1 MPKSIRY
8 HRDSI
13 IRRLTRRRHFPL
25 LVQRRGAKFLLD
37 PRNWI
42 DAQLAAGFPF
52 EDAQIEFARA
62 VVEREQRNLVVDIG
76 ANIGVYTVLLGA
88 LPGVEKVLAFEP
100 VRRNFNQLLANVF
113 ANRLDSKV
121 DAHRLALGEASEEKI
136 IHVDPNHTG
145 ISRFGKSAVEGNHHY
160 EFSHEEVVSVRPF
173 DDIASLECSP
183 GGSPDSYRAFAKIDV
198 EGHAGAV
205 LRGMR
210 KFLATNDV
218 VLQVELLPSEQDDV
232 IRLLD
237 SMGYAPTQ
245 TFGRDRYFRRK

>member
-1 MPKSIRY
+1 MLKSIRY

-13 IRRLTRRRHFPL
+13 IRRLTRQRRFPL

-42 DAQLAAGFPF
+42 DAQLAAGFPY
-52 EDAQIEFARA
+52 EDAQIEFARTVIA
-62 VVEREQRNLVVDIG
+62 REQRTLVVDIG

-113 ANRLDSKV
+113 ANRLDCKV
-121 DAHRLALGEASEEKI
+121 DAHRLALGDASEEKI

-145 ISRFGKSAVEGNHHY
+145 ISRFGKSAVEGDHHY

-173 DDIASLECSP
+173 DDIASL
-183 GGSPDSYRAFAKIDV
+183 GGYRAFAKIDV
-198 EGHAGAV
+198 EGHASAV

-210 KFLATNDV
+210 KFLASNDV

-237 SMGYAPTQ
+237 SSGYARAQ

>member
-1 MPKSIRY
+1 MLKSIRY

-13 IRRLTRRRHFPL
+13 IRRLTRRRRFPL

-52 EDAQIEFARA
+52 EDAQIEFART
-62 VVEREQRNLVVDIG
+62 VVERERRNLVVDIG

-113 ANRLDSKV
+113 ANRLDGKV
-121 DAHRLALGEASEEKI
+121 DAHRLALGDASAEKI

-145 ISRFGKSAVEGNHHY
+145 ISRFGLSAAEGDHHY

-173 DDIASLECSP
+173 DEVASTE
-183 GGSPDSYRAFAKIDV
+183 GYRAFAKIDV

-210 KFLATNDV
+210 EFLANNDV

-232 IRLLD
+232 IRFLD
-237 SMGYAPTQ
+237 SVGYAPAQ